1 MYIEFNIITLFP
13 EMFKSPLNESIL
25 KKAQEKKLLKINLFN
40 LRDFAEGKHRV
51 TDDYPYGGGV
61 GMIMKPE
68 PIVKAIES
76 IKAQKPESKVILM
89 TPQGKSLNQ
98 NYVKTLSKEHS
109 WIIVCG
115 HYEGIDERI
124 RQNFID
130 KEIAIGDYIL
140 TGGEIP
146 AMVLIDA
153 MVRYI
158 PGVIGGK
165 GAIENDSFDNS
176 LLEYPQ
182 YTRPANFRGLEV
194 PEVLL
199 SGNDKLI
206 REWQHRE
213 ALKRTLERRP
223 DILEKA
229 ELNESDR
236 QFIKKHGS
244 ELREK
249 EAEVTS

>member
-1 MYIEFNIITLFP
+1 MTIEFNIISLFP
-13 EMFKSPLNESIL
+13 EMFNSPLGESIL
-25 KKAQEKKLLKINLFN
+25 KKAQENKILKINLFN
-40 LRDFAEGKHRV
+40 IRDFAEGKHKV

-61 GMIMKPE
+61 GMVMKPG

-76 IKAQKPESKVILM
+76 IKAQKPDSKVVLM
-89 TPQGKSLNQ
+89 TPQGKPLDQ
-98 NYVKTLSKEHS
+98 NYVKTLSQGHS

-115 HYEGIDERI
+115 RYEGIDERV

-130 KEIAIGDYIL
+130 QEIAIGDYIL

-153 MVRYI
+153 VARLI

-165 GAIENDSFDNS
+165 GAIENDSFVNS

-199 SGNDKLI
+199 SGHEKHI
-206 REWQHRE
+206 REWQRKE
-213 ALKRTLERRP
+213 SLKRTLERRP
-223 DILEKA
+223 DILAKA
-229 ELNESDR
+229 ELSKADR
-236 QFIKKHGS
+236 EFIKKQGIGARDSGS
-244 ELREK
+244 P
-249 EAEVTS
+249 